1 MADSPQRF
9 LAQFEVLHIVVIIVI
24 VIVIIIMTI
33 VVVIVVNNR
42 FAAHDKLGM
51 CWTSLVSPKQS
62 GIVASASMLTS
73 TIHLL
78 HPTGIFSL
86 CSHRA

>member
-1 MADSPQRF
+1 LKSCCIYQ
-9 LAQFEVLHIVVIIVI
+9 HIVVIIVTI
-24 VIVIIIMTI
+24 VIVIIFMTI
-33 VVVIVVNNR
+33 VVVFVVNNR

-62 GIVASASMLTS
+62 GIDASASMLTS

-86 CSHRA
+86 CSLRA